1 MSKKGEE
8 IMKPNKEQ
16 KGKNAVLVIA
26 IGKHPKMGPGPRKEP
41 NKKGVKKAMNL
52 LKNDTRRR
60 AERQKA
66 HQARVTRRAER
77 AKEDKAYEEGTA
89 SPELTDKI
97 NQSKTNNESGVNQNL
112 RFAPKQSQ
120 GGSQSKRMPKKQS
133 SPQKPN
139 PLDLEVYDRWVKNN
153 SLGDYNRKTKEKGS
167 KITSEN
173 LQDLA
178 SKLKIPPGKLTRE
191 NINESG
197 VDIGALKDAM
207 KELGGKRYA
216 QRQADKE
223 QRGLDRGMFGED
235 KSQDR
240 HYEREDNSPDDG
252 SSQEQEEDMDA
263 HSRRDSIPFED
274 YPPEL
279 QQRLLQARSFTPSD
293 KAMSRLGRDDEESRV
308 QGRDDISRQ
317 PSAEFTQDFA
327 HSGKTMGGFA
337 GGDLDKPLGRV
348 MPKIPQSLSSPQ
360 EEEEEEDLPEYSQ
373 FATGEPM
380 NIAMRLLKERKIRLR
395 DNKARKQSKEDAQN
409 NPDHP
414 TNTNPTSYDMQGKP
428 IQGDREIDDFG
439 QDCEH
444 CDSGTVTFTNDG
456 AIGCTTED
464 CVANT
469 PEMLQ
474 DHNLPHYKTEKLTEQ
489 KVGEVTPTKTTQT
502 DQDRDPNAGG
512 PGIAGLFPMAPD
524 PNFEPN
530 TTIDAPRPQ
539 QISQLVDEQGN
550 PSTTMQGMRHPD
562 IRTGEPMNIAFQLLK
577 GMKKKIRL
585 K

>member
-66 HQARVTRRAER
+66 HQARVARRAER

-89 SPELTDKI
+89 SPELNDKI

-139 PLDLEVYDRWVKNN
+139 PLDLEVYDRWVKSN

-167 KITSEN
+167 KITNEN
-173 LQDLA
+173 LQHLA
-178 SKLKIPPGKLTRE
+178 TKLKIPPGKLTRE

-240 HYEREDNSPDDG
+240 
-252 SSQEQEEDMDA
+252 QEQEEGMDA

-293 KAMSRLGRDDEESRV
+293 KALSRLGRDDEESRV

-380 NIAMRLLKERKIRLR
+380 
-395 DNKARKQSKEDAQN
+395 D
-409 NPDHP
+409 
-414 TNTNPTSYDMQGKP
+414 
-428 IQGDREIDDFG
+428 
-439 QDCEH
+439 
-444 CDSGTVTFTNDG
+444 
-456 AIGCTTED
+456 
-464 CVANT
+464 
-469 PEMLQ
+469 
-474 DHNLPHYKTEKLTEQ
+474 
-489 KVGEVTPTKTTQT
+489 
-502 DQDRDPNAGG
+502 
-512 PGIAGLFPMAPD
+512 
-524 PNFEPN
+524 
-530 TTIDAPRPQ
+530 
-539 QISQLVDEQGN
+539 
-550 PSTTMQGMRHPD
+550 
-562 IRTGEPMNIAFQLLK
+562 IAFQLLK